1 VNRIVAFLAVLLLPA
16 ASLALVLPPEQIQLT
31 QIHVQFEWPVVVG
44 ADDHELWVVEDDGS
58 PDPFDGAAAVVDE
71 SVGGGTPRAAV
82 TSGLAF
88 DKAYAWRVRG
98 VLGSPLS
105 WGPTHRFDIL
115 PLPASFPTFFTTFY
129 GGAVEPGFTLINLN
143 GFPSSPTS
151 FAAAITDLGEV
162 VWYLPLASGISD
174 FRLLDNG
181 RLLGIF
187 GIGVETTLNGQIA
200 WMSPPEIT
208 IHHEIFPMPN
218 GNYMALGR
226 EYQEVTSQSV
236 TKQWSGDRIL
246 EFDHDD
252 NSVVWEWSTFANVS
266 TQDYDQDLW
275 DNSPPTSF
283 DWTHSNAVVYNSA
296 DDSVYLSIRHLSRI
310 VRIDYATQQIVYN
323 MGFTMPS
330 GDDDFGDNLFSFQHA
345 PEMQPNGNMVLFDN
359 GNRRDHIVHNNATG
373 VTKAVE
379 LALTGNP
386 PTSAAIVW
394 DWTLPGYN
402 RAKGDADRLPN
413 GNTLLTAAK
422 DLTVHEVNATG
433 TEVWR
438 VEIGLGPVS
447 YKLYRAERVPTLLL
461 DVPGDADA
469 DGIAD
474 YIDNCPDHPNVDQT
488 DFNDDGFGDT
498 CAAALGIPVPEPTS
512 QLALAVGCGALAILK
527 RRRTQ
532 RLRS

>member
-1 VNRIVAFLAVLLLPA
+1 
-16 ASLALVLPPEQIQLT
+16 
-31 QIHVQFEWPVVVG
+31 
-44 ADDHELWVVEDDGS
+44 
-58 PDPFDGAAAVVDE
+58 
-71 SVGGGTPRAAV
+71 
-82 TSGLAF
+82 
-88 DKAYAWRVRG
+88 
-98 VLGSPLS
+98 
-105 WGPTHRFDIL
+105 
-115 PLPASFPTFFTTFY
+115 
-129 GGAVEPGFTLINLN
+129 
-143 GFPSSPTS
+143 
-151 FAAAITDLGEV
+151 
-162 VWYLPLASGISD
+162 
-174 FRLLDNG
+174 
-181 RLLGIF
+181 
-187 GIGVETTLNGQIA
+187 
-200 WMSPPEIT
+200 
-208 IHHEIFPMPN
+208 
-218 GNYMALGR
+218 MALGR

-236 TKQWSGDRIL
+236 TKQWMGDRIL

-252 NSVVWEWSTFANVS
+252 NSIVWEWSTFANVS
-266 TQDYDQDLW
+266 TQDYDQEVW
-275 DNSPPTSF
+275 DNSSSTSF
-283 DWTHSNAVVYNSA
+283 NWTHSNGVVYNSA
-296 DDSVYLSIRHLSRI
+296 DDSVYLSIRNLSRI

-413 GNTLLTAAK
+413 GNTLLTAAL
-422 DLTVHEVNATG
+422 DLTVHEVDATG

-438 VEIGLGPVS
+438 VEIGMVTVL

-469 DGIAD
+469 DGLAD

-488 DFNDDGFGDT
+488 DTNDDGFGDT
-498 CAAALGIPVPEPTS
+498 CAAALGIAVPEPTS
-512 QLALAVGCGALAILK
+512 QLLLAVGCGALAILN

-532 RLRS
+532 RLRSCANQL